1 MFAVV
6 MRNKNRAVNDMAAL
20 KENTGENFRWS
31 VTELFFTILVGIASV
46 VTLWLF
52 AGLLLMIFLL

>member
-1 MFAVV
+1 MFAFV
-6 MRNKNRAVNDMAAL
+6 MRNINRAVNDMAAF

-31 VTELFFTILVGIASV
+31 VPELFFTILVGIASV
-46 VTLWLF
+46 ASLWLF